1 MKEEETNFMDSI
13 EKINFSVK
21 TKDKS
26 QFLHHLSNVYGYLLK
41 ENTNIKEDGNL
52 ETRENRADTKS
63 TRHETKKT
71 SGKLTRSITF
81 SNLESLDI
89 DFDVIKS
96 LDNNSFSNECTS
108 SNSFNSILI
117 NPLFKCNLN
126 IVDDVM
132 KLIVIGEEKV
142 GKTLFINRFFD
153 EGNTEGNFNNNINCN
168 SYSQPS
174 IEYTHT
180 KSLEIK
186 KKIVKLFGKNIRLEM
201 WDTNTEIMANEISKG
216 INIYSNNPS
225 IFQNLRWFFLDC
237 RSY

>member
-41 ENTNIKEDGNL
+41 ENTNIKEEGYL

-63 TRHETKKT
+63 TRNETKKI

-81 SNLESLDI
+81 SDLESLNI

-96 LDNNSFSNECTS
+96 LDNNSLSNEVTS

-132 KLIVIGEEKV
+132 KLIVIGDDKV

-153 EGNTEGNFNNNINCN
+153 EENSNNSNN
-168 SYSQPS
+168 QHP

-186 KKIVKLFGKNIRLEM
+186 KKTVKLFGKNICLEM

-216 INIYSNNPS
+216 INIYSNHPS
-225 IFQNLRWFFLDC
+225 VFQNL
-237 RSY
+237 